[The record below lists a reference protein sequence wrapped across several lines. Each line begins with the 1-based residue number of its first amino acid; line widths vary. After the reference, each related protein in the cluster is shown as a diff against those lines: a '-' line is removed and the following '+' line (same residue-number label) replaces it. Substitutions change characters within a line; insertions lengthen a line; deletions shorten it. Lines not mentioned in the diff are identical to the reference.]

1 MTSAPPVTV
10 APPIPRAE
18 FPVTERYRYLNHAGV
33 APLPRVAV
41 EAGRRFL
48 EDQLHHGVIHAASWE
63 AEMEG
68 VRTLAGGLLG
78 VPAADIAFVKN
89 TTEGLAFVAN
99 GLDWRPGD
107 RVLAADRDFPSSV
120 YPWLALRDRGVR
132 VDLLPPTGEAMTW
145 PLDAFADALA
155 AVPTRL
161 VAVSWVHFGRG
172 WRIDLPAL
180 AALCHEHGALLCVDA
195 IQGLGVIPAD
205 LAAWGVDFAAA
216 DAHKWL
222 LGPQGTGV
230 LYVPER
236 HRDRLRPQ
244 EPGWASVANRHDYD
258 HLALDWHPSARR
270 YEGGSHTVET
280 IVQMGA
286 AMELLRSSGI
296 ERVWDHV
303 RGLLDRAAVALTE
316 AGATVVSDL
325 SPAHRG
331 AHLTFTLPGWAP
343 ADLARRLGEA
353 RIVVAPR
360 GGGIRV
366 APHGYN
372 DGSDLDALVE
382 AVGGLVR

>member
-1 MTSAPPVTV
+1 MTSAPPVTA
-10 APPIPRAE
+10 APPIARAQ

-41 EAGRRFL
+41 EAGHRFL
-48 EDQLHHGVIHAASWE
+48 EDQLHHGVVHVASWG
-63 AEMEG
+63 AELEG
-68 VRTLAGGLLG
+68 VRTLAGEVLG
-78 VPAADIAFVKN
+78 VPADDVAFVKN

-99 GLDWRPGD
+99 GLDWGPGD

-120 YPWLALRDRGVR
+120 YPWLALRDRGVQ
-132 VDLLPPTGEAMTW
+132 VDLLPPVGDAMAW
-145 PLDAFADALA
+145 PLETFAAALA
-155 AVPTRL
+155 AAPTRL

-180 AALCHEHGALLCVDA
+180 AALCHDHRALLCVDA
-195 IQGLGVIPAD
+195 IQGVGVIPAD

-230 LYVPER
+230 LYVAER

-244 EPGWASVANRHDYD
+244 EPGWASVADPHDFD
-258 HLALDWHPSARR
+258 HLALEWHPSARR

-286 AMELLRSSGI
+286 AMGLLRDTGI
-296 ERVWDHV
+296 GRIWAHV
-303 RGLLDRAAVALTE
+303 QALLDRAATGLGA

-325 SPAHRG
+325 DPAHRG
-331 AHLTFTLPGWAP
+331 AHLTFTLPGWLP
-343 ADLARRLGEA
+343 DDLAGRLRA
-353 RIVVAPR
+353 ADIVVAPR

-372 DGSDLDALVE
+372 DEEDIDALVE
-382 AVGGLVR
+382 VVAGLAR